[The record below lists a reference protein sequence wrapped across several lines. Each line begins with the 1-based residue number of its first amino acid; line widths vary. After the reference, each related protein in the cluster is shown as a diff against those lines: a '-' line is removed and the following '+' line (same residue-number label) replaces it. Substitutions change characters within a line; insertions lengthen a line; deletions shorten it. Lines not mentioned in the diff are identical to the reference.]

1 MSTQAT
7 SPSGALSRIRMQ
19 IMWNRLISV
28 VEEQAQALLRT
39 AFSAMVRE
47 CGDLSAGVFDLKG
60 RMLAQAVTGTPGH
73 VNSMAESVSHFID
86 HFPIA
91 TMREGDIYITNDPW
105 VGTGHL
111 NDFVLTTPAFHKGRL
126 VGLFSCTS
134 HLIDI
139 GGIGFGPDA
148 TDVHMEGIYIPFLK
162 LAEEGKLN
170 QSLMAMIKANTR
182 QPVET
187 EGDVYS
193 LAACND
199 VGCQRLSEMM
209 EEFALDDLDELSAH
223 IIDSSRDAV
232 LARIAE
238 LPKGTYR
245 NSLRA
250 DGYDHEIDVIAALT
264 ITAQGIHVD
273 YEGTSSMSKYGI
285 NVPLS
290 YTKAYTCYGLG
301 CAISAGIPNNAGSL
315 APFTISAPV
324 GSILNA
330 VYPAPVS
337 SRHIVGHML
346 PDTVFGCLKQAI
358 PDGVMAEGASTL
370 WIISYRGHYTG
381 ANEPGAGY
389 TTSAVTAG
397 GTGAR
402 PNKDGLSATGFPSG
416 VKGTPVEI
424 LESTAPVV
432 VWRKELHTDSAGAG
446 RYRGGLGQVIEVESR
461 DGSAFE
467 LLAGF
472 DRIKNPARG
481 RDGGHSGAN
490 GYLGLA
496 SGQVLRSKGFQDI
509 PAGARLVVR
518 TPGGGGIGR
527 PVERD
532 PAAVQADVL
541 DGLVSA
547 EAAESVY
554 GVVMKSDGALD
565 AAATARV
572 RQEHASSS

>member
-1 MSTQAT
+1 MSTQGT
-7 SPSGALSRIRMQ
+7 GKSGALSRIRMQ

-28 VEEQAQALLRT
+28 VEEQAQALMRT
-39 AFSAMVRE
+39 AFSSMVRE

-73 VNSMAESVSHFID
+73 VNSMAESVIHFID
-86 HFPIA
+86 HFPVE

-105 VGTGHL
+105 MGTGHL

-162 LAEEGKLN
+162 LAEEGKMN
-170 QSLMAMIKANTR
+170 QSLMAMIRANTR

-199 VGCQRLSEMM
+199 VGCHRLSEMM
-209 EEFALDDLDELSAH
+209 DEFDLDDLDELSAH
-223 IIDSSRDAV
+223 IIDSSREAV

-250 DGYDHEIDVIAALT
+250 DGYDHEIDLIAALT
-264 ITAQGIHVD
+264 ISDEGIHVD
-273 YEGTSSMSKYGI
+273 YEGTSTISKYGI

-301 CAISAGIPNNAGSL
+301 CTISAGIPNNAGSL
-315 APFTISAPV
+315 APFTVSVPV

-330 VYPAPVS
+330 VYPSPVS
-337 SRHIVGHML
+337 SRHIVGHLL
-346 PDTVFGCLKQAI
+346 PDTIFGCLKQAI

-370 WIISYRGHYTG
+370 WIISYRGRHEG
-381 ANEPGAGY
+381 ANEPSVGY

-424 LESTAPVV
+424 LESTAPIV

-446 RYRGGLGQVIEVESR
+446 RFRGGLGQVIEVESR
-461 DGSAFE
+461 DGTAFE
-467 LLAGF
+467 LLAAF

-496 SGQVLRSKGFQDI
+496 SGTVLRSKGFQDV
-509 PAGARLVVR
+509 AKGERLIVR
-518 TPGGGGIGR
+518 TPGGGGMGA
-527 PVERD
+527 PTERD
-532 PAAVQADVL
+532 AAAVQADVL
-541 DGLVSA
+541 DELVSV
-547 EAAESVY
+547 EAAESIY
-554 GVVMKSDGALD
+554 GVVMTADGALD
-565 AAATARV
+565 EAATEAR
-572 RQEHASSS
+572 RKSAS

>member
-1 MSTQAT
+1 MSTQGT
-7 SPSGALSRIRMQ
+7 GKSGALSRIRMQ

-28 VEEQAQALLRT
+28 VEEQAQALMRT
-39 AFSAMVRE
+39 AFSSMVRE

-73 VNSMAESVSHFID
+73 VNSMAESVIHFID
-86 HFPIA
+86 HFPVE

-105 VGTGHL
+105 MGTGHL

-162 LAEEGKLN
+162 LAEEGKMN
-170 QSLMAMIKANTR
+170 QSLMAMIRANPR

-209 EEFALDDLDELSAH
+209 DEFDLDDLDELSAH

-264 ITAQGIHVD
+264 ISDEGIHVD
-273 YEGTSSMSKYGI
+273 YEGTSTISKYGI

-301 CAISAGIPNNAGSL
+301 CTISAGIPNNAGSL
-315 APFTISAPV
+315 APFTVSVPV

-330 VYPAPVS
+330 VYPSPVS
-337 SRHIVGHML
+337 SRHIVGHLL
-346 PDTVFGCLKQAI
+346 PDTIFGCLKQAI

-370 WIISYRGHYTG
+370 WIISYRGRHEG
-381 ANEPGAGY
+381 ANEPSVGY

-424 LESTAPVV
+424 LESTAPIV

-446 RYRGGLGQVIEVESR
+446 RFRGGLGQVIEVESR
-461 DGSAFE
+461 DGTAFE
-467 LLAGF
+467 LLAAF

-496 SGQVLRSKGFQDI
+496 SGTVLRSKGFQDV
-509 PAGARLVVR
+509 AKGERLIVR
-518 TPGGGGIGR
+518 TPGGGGMGA
-527 PVERD
+527 PTERD
-532 PAAVQADVL
+532 AAAVQADVL
-541 DGLVSA
+541 DELVSV
-547 EAAESVY
+547 EAAESIY
-554 GVVMKSDGALD
+554 GVVMKPDGALD
-565 AAATARV
+565 EAATEAR
-572 RQEHASSS
+572 RKSAS

>member
-1 MSTQAT
+1 MST
-7 SPSGALSRIRMQ
+7 SGALSRIRMQ

-39 AFSAMVRE
+39 AFSSMVRE
-47 CGDLSAGVFDLKG
+47 CGDLSAGVFDLEG

-73 VNSMAESVSHFID
+73 VNSMAESVVHFIA
-86 HFPIA
+86 HFPIE

-105 VGTGHL
+105 QGTGHL
-111 NDFVLTTPAFHKGRL
+111 NDFVLTTPAFHKGHL

-209 EEFALDDLDELSAH
+209 DEFALDNLDELSAH

-238 LPKGTYR
+238 LPEGTYH
-245 NSLRA
+245 NSVRA
-250 DGYDHEIDVIAALT
+250 DGYDHEVDVIAAMT
-264 ITAQGIHVD
+264 ISAEGIYVN
-273 YEGTSSMSKYGI
+273 YEGTAPISKYGI

-290 YTKAYTCYGLG
+290 YTKAYTCYGLA
-301 CAISAGIPNNAGSL
+301 CTVAAGIPNNAGSL

-346 PDTVFGCLKQAI
+346 PDTIFGCLKQAI
-358 PDGVMAEGASTL
+358 PDGIPAEGSATL
-370 WIISYRGHYTG
+370 WILSYRGRHQG
-381 ANEPGAGY
+381 ANEPDAGY

-461 DGSAFE
+461 DGSTFE
-467 LLAGF
+467 LLAAF
-472 DRIKNPARG
+472 ERIKNPACG
-481 RDGGHSGAN
+481 RDGGLRGGA

-496 SGQVLRSKGFQDI
+496 SGSTLRGKGFQEI
-509 PAGARLVVR
+509 PEGERLIVR
-518 TPGGGGIGR
+518 TPGGGGMGV
-527 PVERD
+527 PTERD
-532 PAAVQADVL
+532 PSAVQADVL

-547 EAAESVY
+547 EAADSIY
-554 GVVMKSDGALD
+554 GVVMTADGAID
-565 AAATARV
+565 AAATEAR
-572 RQEHASSS
+572 RNAAS

>member
-1 MSTQAT
+1 MSTQAK
-7 SPSGALSRIRMQ
+7 SASGALSRIRMQ

-73 VNSMAESVSHFID
+73 VNSMAESVVHFID
-86 HFPIA
+86 HFPIE
-91 TMREGDIYITNDPW
+91 TMREGDIYMTNDPW
-105 VGTGHL
+105 MGTGHL

-170 QSLMAMIKANTR
+170 KSLMAMIKANTR

-209 EEFALDDLDELSAH
+209 DEFALDALDELSVH

-238 LPKGTYR
+238 LPAGTYR

-250 DGYDHEIDVIAALT
+250 DGYDHEVDVIAAMT
-264 ITAQGIHVD
+264 ISAEGIHID
-273 YEGTSSMSKYGI
+273 YEGTSLRSKYGI

-315 APFTISAPV
+315 APFTISAPI
-324 GSILNA
+324 GCILNA

-358 PDGVMAEGASTL
+358 PDAVPAEGSSTL
-370 WIISYRGHYTG
+370 WILSYRGHYKG

-432 VWRKELHTDSAGAG
+432 VWRKELQTDSAGAG
-446 RYRGGLGQVIEVESR
+446 RFRGGLGQIIEVESR
-461 DGSAFE
+461 NGSAFE
-467 LLAGF
+467 LLAAF

-481 RDGGHSGAN
+481 RDGGHDGAN
-490 GYLGLA
+490 GYVGLA
-496 SGQVLRSKGFQDI
+496 SGRVLRSKGFQDV
-509 PAGARLVVR
+509 PEGERLIVR
-518 TPGGGGIGR
+518 TPGGGGMGR
-527 PVERD
+527 PLERD

-541 DGLVSA
+541 DGFISV
-547 EAAESVY
+547 EAAEKIY

-565 AAATARV
+565 AAATAAR
-572 RQEHASSS
+572 RAGG

>member
-1 MSTQAT
+1 MSTQAKST
-7 SPSGALSRIRMQ
+7 SDALSRIRMQ

-73 VNSMAESVSHFID
+73 VNSMAESVVHFID
-86 HFPIA
+86 HFPIE

-105 VGTGHL
+105 MGTGHL

-170 QSLMAMIKANTR
+170 KSLMAMIKANTR

-209 EEFALDDLDELSAH
+209 AEFALDDLDELSAH

-250 DGYDHEIDVIAALT
+250 DGYDHEVDVIAAMT
-264 ITAQGIHVD
+264 ITAEGIHID

-337 SRHIVGHML
+337 SRHVVGHML
-346 PDTVFGCLKQAI
+346 PDAVFGCLKQAI
-358 PDGVMAEGASTL
+358 PDGVTAEGSSTL

-446 RYRGGLGQVIEVESR
+446 RFRGGLGQVIEVESR

-467 LLAGF
+467 LLAAF
-472 DRIKNPARG
+472 DRVKNPARG

-496 SGQVLRSKGFQDI
+496 SGTVLRSKGFQDI
-509 PAGARLVVR
+509 PAGERLIVR
-518 TPGGGGIGR
+518 TPGGGGMGA

-541 DGLVSA
+541 DGLVSV

-565 AAATARV
+565 AAATAAR
-572 RQEHASSS
+572 RAGGG